1 MNKSL
6 GQQGNSFN
14 NFYLIMEDEQKEILE
29 GVIIDITNIDTAKK
43 ENLATSIE
51 EILEKFP
58 GDEKFSFK
66 WFNHDPAVDEP
77 IMSIATCDDAEVDGS
92 NPKLYE
98 YIYDLIYY

>member
-1 MNKSL
+1 
-6 GQQGNSFN
+6 
-14 NFYLIMEDEQKEILE
+14 MEDEQKEILD

-43 ENLATSIE
+43 ESLAISIE

-66 WFNHDPAVDEP
+66 WFNHDPVAEEP

-92 NPKLYE
+92 NPALYE
-98 YIYDLIYY
+98 YIYEIIYN